1 VGGGGGKGNVPS
13 KGDTTALL
21 LMLLPLL
28 PVDGGAPP
36 FGN

>member
-1 VGGGGGKGNVPS
+1 VGSGGGKGNVPS

-28 PVDGGAPP
+28 LVDGGAPP